1 MFLMEEA
8 LQGKTVSKGA
18 MFRCDQL
25 KITLKDQVL
34 IFGEIYTSVCL

>member
-1 MFLMEEA
+1 MFLMEET

-18 MFRCDQL
+18 MFWCDQL
-25 KITLKDQVL
+25 QITLKDKVL